1 MGVAASALR
10 SYGASVRLGWKVSS
24 NWTRPTIFLV
34 YSVVRPISTALI
46 LVVMYSVITGGRGN
60 AYRYLAF
67 LVVGQ
72 AFWSFIQEGLAEFA
86 TGILEDRGRYKMLKY
101 AYLAPQRFPLF
112 LLGRATAKFGSAAA
126 SVVIVLA
133 IGTLVLRL
141 PIDPLTVDYP
151 LLLAAC
157 LLALVAVLAFGVLFS
172 MLLLAGRDSYG
183 YGEISAQVLYIF
195 SGAIFPISVLPH
207 PIAIAAALSPLPYW
221 LELVRRA
228 LLHERVY
235 QMFPE
240 LSDGQVLARLAA
252 STAATVVVCWLAY
265 VVADR
270 RARRQGYIDMEAN
283 W

>member
-1 MGVAASALR
+1 MVVGSLL
-10 SYGASVRLGWKVSS
+10 SGYGASVRLGWKVSS
-24 NWTRPTIFLV
+24 NWTRPTLFIV
-34 YSVVRPISTALI
+34 YSVIRPISAALI

-60 AYRYLAF
+60 TYRYLAF

-101 AYLAPQRFPLF
+101 AYLAPLRFPLF
-112 LLGRATAKFGSAAA
+112 LVGRGTAKFGSAAA
-126 SVVIVLA
+126 AVAIVLV
-133 IGTLVLRL
+133 IGTVFLRL
-141 PIDPLTVDYP
+141 PIDPLRIDYP
-151 LLLAAC
+151 LLVASC

-172 MLLLAGRDSYG
+172 LLLLAGRNSYG

-195 SGAIFPISVLPH
+195 SGAIFPISVLPR
-207 PIAIAAALSPLPYW
+207 PIAVAASFSPLPYW

-228 LLHERVY
+228 LLHDRVY
-235 QMFPE
+235 QMFPQ
-240 LSDGQVLARLAA
+240 LSNGDVLLRLAL
-252 STAATVVVCWLAY
+252 TTGGTVIVCWIAY
-265 VVADR
+265 LFADR